1 MKNHA
6 QAILL
11 LTGYPLEPIVA
22 LQINKSL
29 QAQVPATAANATP
42 AQTKNRVT
50 NKENTAAHRFSNYK

>member
-11 LTGYPLEPIVA
+11 TGHPLEPIVA

-29 QAQVPATAANATP
+29 QAQVSLHYVNTTP
-42 AQTKNRVT
+42 AQT
-50 NKENTAAHRFSNYK
+50 NKSVYTSENKTTRRFSNYR